1 MQLFKSIVYCLNLFF
16 CNFFKFIFSKTMQ
29 ISKIIANEFIPDAQ
43 KGFGNAV
50 LPDRDLDWALVQRV
64 QNGEVSAFNQLVRKY
79 RKSLFS
85 IIYNMTGNR
94 EDATDI
100 AQEAF
105 IKAFHSIKQFRGQA
119 SFYTWI
125 YRIAV
130 NSSITFIKKAKKQRF
145 INYET
150 IDETLVSSDILEYF
164 TAKTKTEKGTL
175 LKELQEKLNEALQK
189 LSPKHRIVVIL
200 HEVEGMNHKEI
211 ADIIKTSEGTVRSRL
226 HYAKKMLQVYL
237 KEYIG

>member
-1 MQLFKSIVYCLNLFF
+1 MKI
-16 CNFFKFIFSKTMQ
+16 SKT
-29 ISKIIANEFIPDAQ
+29 IANEFISDAK
-43 KGFGNAV
+43 KGVGNAV
-50 LPDRDLDWALVQRV
+50 VSDRDLDWAIVQRV
-64 QNGEVSAFNQLVRKY
+64 QHGEVSAFNQLVQKY
-79 RKSLFS
+79 RQSLFS

-105 IKAFHSIKQFRGQA
+105 IKAFQSIKQFRGQA

-130 NSSITFIKKAKKQRF
+130 NSSITFIKRAKKQRF

-164 TAKTKTEKGTL
+164 TAKTKTEKGAL

-211 ADIIKTSEGTVRSRL
+211 ADITKTSEGTVRSRL
-226 HYAKKMLQVYL
+226 HYAKKMLQAYL
-237 KEYIG
+237 QEYIG

>member
-1 MQLFKSIVYCLNLFF
+1 MKI
-16 CNFFKFIFSKTMQ
+16 SKT
-29 ISKIIANEFIPDAQ
+29 IDNEFVSGAK
-43 KGFGNAV
+43 KGVGNAV
-50 LPDRDLDWALVQRV
+50 LSDRDLDWAVVQRV
-64 QNGEVSAFNQLVRKY
+64 QNGEVSAFNQLVQKY
-79 RKSLFS
+79 RQSLFS

-105 IKAFHSIKQFRGQA
+105 IKAFQSIKQFRGQA

-130 NSSITFIKKAKKQRF
+130 NSSITFIKRAKKQRF

-164 TAKTKTEKGTL
+164 TAKTKTEKGAL

-211 ADIIKTSEGTVRSRL
+211 ADITKTSEGTVRSRL
-226 HYAKKMLQVYL
+226 HYAKKMLQAYL
-237 KEYIG
+237 QEYIG

>member
-1 MQLFKSIVYCLNLFF
+1 MKI
-16 CNFFKFIFSKTMQ
+16 SKT
-29 ISKIIANEFIPDAQ
+29 IANEFISDA
-43 KGFGNAV
+43 KKAV
-50 LPDRDLDWALVQRV
+50 GDVVVSDRDLDWAIVQRV
-64 QNGEVSAFNQLVRKY
+64 QNGEVSAFNQLVQKY
-79 RKSLFS
+79 RQSLFS

-100 AQEAF
+100 AQEVF
-105 IKAFHSIKQFRGQA
+105 IKAFQSIKQFRGQA
-119 SFYTWI
+119 SFYTWL

-130 NSSITFIKKAKKQRF
+130 NSSITFIKRAKKQRF

-150 IDETLVSSDILEYF
+150 IDETLVSSEILEYF
-164 TAKTKTEKGTL
+164 TAKTKTEKGAL

-211 ADIIKTSEGTVRSRL
+211 ADITKTSEGTVRSRL
-226 HYAKKMLQVYL
+226 HYAKRMLQAFLLDYV
-237 KEYIG
+237 G

>member
-1 MQLFKSIVYCLNLFF
+1 MKI
-16 CNFFKFIFSKTMQ
+16 SKT
-29 ISKIIANEFIPDAQ
+29 IANDFISDA
-43 KGFGNAV
+43 KKAV
-50 LPDRDLDWALVQRV
+50 GDAVVSDRDLDWAIVQRV
-64 QNGEVSAFNQLVRKY
+64 QNGEVSAFNQLVQKY
-79 RKSLFS
+79 RQSLFS

-100 AQEAF
+100 AQDVF
-105 IKAFHSIKQFRGQA
+105 IKAFQSIKQFRGQS
-119 SFYTWI
+119 SFYTWL

-130 NSSITFIKKAKKQRF
+130 NSSITFIKRAKKQRF

-150 IDETLVSSDILEYF
+150 IDETLVSSEILEYF
-164 TAKTKTEKGTL
+164 TAKTKTEKGAL

-211 ADIIKTSEGTVRSRL
+211 ADITKTSEGTVRSRL
-226 HYAKKMLQVYL
+226 HYAKKMLQAFL
-237 KEYIG
+237 QEYVG

>member
-1 MQLFKSIVYCLNLFF
+1 MKI
-16 CNFFKFIFSKTMQ
+16 SKT
-29 ISKIIANEFIPDAQ
+29 IANEFISDVKKGLGDAI
-43 KGFGNAV
+43 V
-50 LPDRDLDWALVQRV
+50 SDRDLDWAIVQRV
-64 QNGEVSAFNQLVRKY
+64 QNGEVSAFNQLVHKY
-79 RKSLFS
+79 RQPLFS

-100 AQEAF
+100 AQDVF
-105 IKAFHSIKQFRGQA
+105 IKAFQSIKKFRGQA
-119 SFYTWI
+119 SFYTWL

-130 NSSITFIKKAKKQRF
+130 NSSITFIKRAKRQRF

-150 IDETLVSSDILEYF
+150 IDETLVSSEILEYF
-164 TAKTKTEKGTL
+164 TAKTKTEKGAL

-200 HEVEGMNHKEI
+200 HEVEGMNHREI
-211 ADIIKTSEGTVRSRL
+211 ADITKTSEGTVRSRL
-226 HYAKKMLQVYL
+226 HYAKKMLQAFL

>member
-1 MQLFKSIVYCLNLFF
+1 MKI
-16 CNFFKFIFSKTMQ
+16 SKT
-29 ISKIIANEFIPDAQ
+29 IANEFISDA
-43 KGFGNAV
+43 KKAV
-50 LPDRDLDWALVQRV
+50 GDVVVSDRDLDWAIVQRV
-64 QNGEVSAFNQLVRKY
+64 QNGEVSAFNQLVQKY
-79 RKSLFS
+79 RQSLFS

-100 AQEAF
+100 AQEVF
-105 IKAFHSIKQFRGQA
+105 IKAFQSIKQFRGQA
-119 SFYTWI
+119 SFYTWL

-130 NSSITFIKKAKKQRF
+130 NSSITFIKRAKKQRF

-150 IDETLVSSDILEYF
+150 IDETLVSSEILEYF
-164 TAKTKTEKGTL
+164 TAKTKTEKGAL

-211 ADIIKTSEGTVRSRL
+211 ADITKTSEGTVRSRL
-226 HYAKKMLQVYL
+226 HYAKRMLQAFLQDYV
-237 KEYIG
+237 G

>member
-1 MQLFKSIVYCLNLFF
+1 MS
-16 CNFFKFIFSKTMQ
+16 
-29 ISKIIANEFIPDAQ
+29 
-43 KGFGNAV
+43 
-50 LPDRDLDWALVQRV
+50 DRDLDWAIVQRV
-64 QNGEVSAFNQLVRKY
+64 QNGEVSAFNQLVQKY
-79 RKSLFS
+79 RQSLFS

-105 IKAFHSIKQFRGQA
+105 IKAFQSIKQFRGQA

-130 NSSITFIKKAKKQRF
+130 NSSITFIKRAKKQRF

-164 TAKTKTEKGTL
+164 TAKTKTEKGAL

-211 ADIIKTSEGTVRSRL
+211 ADITKTSEGTVRSRL
-226 HYAKKMLQVYL
+226 HYAKKMLQAYL
-237 KEYIG
+237 QEYIG

>member
-1 MQLFKSIVYCLNLFF
+1 MKI
-16 CNFFKFIFSKTMQ
+16 SKT
-29 ISKIIANEFIPDAQ
+29 IANEFISDA
-43 KGFGNAV
+43 KKAV
-50 LPDRDLDWALVQRV
+50 GDAVVSDRDLDWAIVQRV
-64 QNGEVSAFNQLVRKY
+64 QTGEVSAFNQLVQKY
-79 RKSLFS
+79 RQSLFS

-100 AQEAF
+100 AQDVF
-105 IKAFHSIKQFRGQA
+105 IKAFQSIKQFRGQS
-119 SFYTWI
+119 SFYTWL

-130 NSSITFIKKAKKQRF
+130 NSSITFIKRAKKQRF

-150 IDETLVSSDILEYF
+150 IDETLVSSEILEYF
-164 TAKTKTEKGTL
+164 TAKTKTEKGAL

-211 ADIIKTSEGTVRSRL
+211 ADITKTSEGTVRSRL
-226 HYAKKMLQVYL
+226 HYAKKMLQAFL
-237 KEYIG
+237 QEYVG

>member
-1 MQLFKSIVYCLNLFF
+1 MKI
-16 CNFFKFIFSKTMQ
+16 SKT
-29 ISKIIANEFIPDAQ
+29 IAKEFISYAK
-43 KGFGNAV
+43 KGVGNAV
-50 LPDRDLDWALVQRV
+50 VSDRDLDWALVQRV
-64 QNGEVSAFNQLVRKY
+64 QNGEVSAFNQLVQKY
-79 RKSLFS
+79 RQSLFS

-105 IKAFHSIKQFRGQA
+105 IKAFQSIKQFRGQA

-130 NSSITFIKKAKKQRF
+130 NSSITFIKRAKKQRF

-164 TAKTKTEKGTL
+164 TAKTKTEKGAL

-211 ADIIKTSEGTVRSRL
+211 ADITKTSEGTVRSRL
-226 HYAKKMLQVYL
+226 HYAKKMLQAYL
-237 KEYIG
+237 QEYIG